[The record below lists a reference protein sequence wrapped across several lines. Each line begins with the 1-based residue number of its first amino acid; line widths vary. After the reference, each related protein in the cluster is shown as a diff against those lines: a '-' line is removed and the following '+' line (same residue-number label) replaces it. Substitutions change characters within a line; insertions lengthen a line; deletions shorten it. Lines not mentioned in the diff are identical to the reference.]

1 MPTIEFASRRGRIV
15 LLATVLASG
24 VAFLDATVVTVALP
38 RIGTDLGAELEGLQ
52 WVLDAYLLTL
62 AALVLVGGALGDVL
76 GRRRVFLAGVW
87 GFAVA
92 SALCAVAVDPGTLIA
107 ARALQGVFAA
117 LLTPTSLAIL
127 SSSFTPQDRGRAIGA
142 WAGLSGVTTAA
153 GPFVGGWLVDAAS
166 WRWIFLL
173 NIPLLAGA
181 TVAALRGI
189 AAEDGVRVAGLRE
202 LLARVDLPGAGL
214 SVLGLGLIVAP
225 LIEVARLPAWTVAGS
240 VAAGAAVLA
249 CFVAYERRR
258 RHPML
263 PPGLFRIRTFS
274 VANMVTVVVYA
285 ALTGTNFL
293 VVLAL
298 QRGLGYSAL
307 AAGAAMAPLTVI
319 LLLFSP
325 RVGALLPKLGA
336 RPLLTTGSV
345 VMASGLLLLSGI
357 NQGSSYVGGVLPG
370 VLVMA
375 AGLVLVVTPVTTTAL
390 TDAPSER
397 QGVASGTNNAVARV
411 GGLLAV
417 AVLPAA
423 GGIAGTAAVEA
434 GPLLAGVSAA
444 LRFAAVICAAGGVI
458 AWIGLR
464 PQDCKH
470 APAETVP
477 TAAHPRPA
485 G

>member
-1 MPTIEFASRRGRIV
+1 MPTVEFASRRGRIV

-38 RIGTDLGAELEGLQ
+38 RIGSDLGTGLAGLQ
-52 WVLDAYLLTL
+52 WVLDAYLLAL

-76 GRRRVFLAGVW
+76 GRRRVFLAGIS

-92 SALCAVAVDPGTLIA
+92 SVLCAVAVDPGTLVA

-127 SSSFTPQDRGRAIGA
+127 SASFTPQDRGRAIGA

-153 GPFVGGWLVDAAS
+153 GPFVGGWLVDVGS

-181 TVAALRGI
+181 AIAARGI
-189 AAEDGVRVAGLRE
+189 PVEDRLRVANLRE
-202 LLARVDLPGAGL
+202 LLARVDLPGSGM

-225 LIEVARLPAWTVAGS
+225 LIEVAHLPAWA
-240 VAAGAAVLA
+240 VAASVSVGAAVLA
-249 CFVAYERRR
+249 GFVAYERRR
-258 RHPML
+258 PYPML
-263 PPGLFRIRTFS
+263 PPGLFKIRTFS
-274 VANMVTVVVYA
+274 VANLVTVVVYA
-285 ALTGTNFL
+285 ALTGANFL
-293 VVLAL
+293 VVLGI

-307 AAGAAMAPLTVI
+307 AAGAAMTPLTVI
-319 LLLFSP
+319 MLAFSA
-325 RVGALLPKLGA
+325 RVGGLLPKVGA
-336 RPLLTTGSV
+336 RPLLTAGSIL
-345 VMASGLLLLSGI
+345 MGAGLALLSGLHP
-357 NQGSSYVGGVLPG
+357 GSSYVGGVLPG

-375 AGLVLVVTPVTTTAL
+375 AGLVLVVTPVTATAL
-390 TDAPSER
+390 ADAPPER

-417 AVLPAA
+417 AVLPAV
-423 GGIAGTAAVEA
+423 GGIAGTAAVEP
-434 GPLLAGVSAA
+434 GPLLEGVSAA
-444 LRFAAVICAAGGVI
+444 LRFAAAICAAGGLI

-464 PQDCKH
+464 PQDCKA
-470 APAETVP
+470 APGGARPQSAP
-477 TAAHPRPA
+477 TQAT